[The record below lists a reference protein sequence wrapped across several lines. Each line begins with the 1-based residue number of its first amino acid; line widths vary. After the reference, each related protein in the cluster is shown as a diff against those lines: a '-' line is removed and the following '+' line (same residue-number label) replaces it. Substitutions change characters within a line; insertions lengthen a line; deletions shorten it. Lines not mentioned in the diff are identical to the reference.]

1 MSLLSKILGD
11 PNKKIIKELENI
23 VVQVNDLEA
32 KFEKLN
38 DQELK
43 NFSESLNEKAQN
55 NNLDDL
61 LVEAF
66 ALVRESSKRVIGLRH
81 YDVQIM
87 GGLVLLQ
94 GKISEMKTGEG
105 KTLVATL
112 PTFLNSLGKNSV
124 HVVTVNDYLAKRD
137 AEWMG
142 PIYKFLGLSVSCL
155 QNNDS
160 LEFNYDEKTKK
171 GTMVQVERKKAY
183 ECDIIYGT
191 NNEFGFDYLRDNMSV
206 DPKSKV
212 QSKLTFA
219 IVDEVDNILID
230 EARTPLIISG
240 PAKDRSSEYRQYSVL
255 A

>member
-23 VVQVNDLEA
+23 VVQVNDLEH

-43 NFSESLNEKAQN
+43 KFSESLNEKAQN
-55 NNLDDL
+55 NNLDEL

-87 GGLVLLQ
+87 GGLVLHQ

-112 PTFLNSLGKNSV
+112 PTFLN
-124 HVVTVNDYLAKRD
+124 
-137 AEWMG
+137 
-142 PIYKFLGLSVSCL
+142 
-155 QNNDS
+155 
-160 LEFNYDEKTKK
+160 
-171 GTMVQVERKKAY
+171 
-183 ECDIIYGT
+183 
-191 NNEFGFDYLRDNMSV
+191 
-206 DPKSKV
+206 
-212 QSKLTFA
+212 
-219 IVDEVDNILID
+219 
-230 EARTPLIISG
+230 
-240 PAKDRSSEYRQYSVL
+240 
-255 A
+255 

>member
-43 NFSESLNEKAQN
+43 KFSESLNEKAQN
-55 NNLDDL
+55 NNLDEL

-87 GGLVLLQ
+87 GGLVLHQ

-155 QNNDS
+155 QIMTLCN
-160 LEFNYDEKTKK
+160 LIMTKK
-171 GTMVQVERKKAY
+171 LKKALW
-183 ECDIIYGT
+183 
-191 NNEFGFDYLRDNMSV
+191 F
-206 DPKSKV
+206 K
-212 QSKLTFA
+212 
-219 IVDEVDNILID
+219 
-230 EARTPLIISG
+230 
-240 PAKDRSSEYRQYSVL
+240 
-255 A
+255 